1 MRCVSCIM
9 FQLWRQGL
17 STFWA
22 DASKAMLV
30 TAVPCLV
37 LDWIVLNPTRTGV
50 FTVFLATAGVV
61 LVPLTLFAIASLA
74 LFFFRRPGW
83 LLGPVIT
90 MLANSAFLDFI
101 R

>member
-1 MRCVSCIM
+1 M

-37 LDWIVLNPTRTGV
+37 LDWIVFDPTRVGM
-50 FTVFLATAGVV
+50 FTLFLATVGVV
-61 LVPLTLFAIASLA
+61 LVPLILFAIASLA
-74 LFFFRRPGW
+74 LFLFRRPGW
-83 LLGPVIT
+83 LVGPAIAIV
-90 MLANSAFLDFI
+90 ANSAFLDFI